1 MSKYFFLS
9 VCSKQTVMLQTH
21 INMLEK
27 NFKYLLETKNPYLM
41 DGRNVTLNTKI
52 NSLTS
57 KHIRKKISWK
67 CIFNNTTSYYWV
79 LLILSRMKFWFNFE
93 CMLVTQTKVV
103 AYQKMLWKRFS
114 SSSVEMYRGVRRQEK
129 KLHCMK
135 KTIAHRNRDCTIL
148 YDKKRYPWMI
158 EWVLQWLVTWKWR
171 IFHIPNQSTKYWWYS
186 TPSLADVYESY

>member
-1 MSKYFFLS
+1 MNNSSNNFWFSMIYLMIKFNFCQYYFYCNKPTWSYHGHKKKGGRDKMSKYFFLS

-103 AYQKMLWKRFS
+103 AYQKML
-114 SSSVEMYRGVRRQEK
+114 
-129 KLHCMK
+129 
-135 KTIAHRNRDCTIL
+135 
-148 YDKKRYPWMI
+148 
-158 EWVLQWLVTWKWR
+158 
-171 IFHIPNQSTKYWWYS
+171 
-186 TPSLADVYESY
+186 